1 MRRENLFQQFINR
14 ASQRKPHRDYQENR
28 RDNQQ
33 KYELSLLES
42 VIATL
47 SPERAWRRALFRQGL
62 RDLSNFN
69 YRAANQGR
77 FRDNWMP
84 TNAPPEQIDRGGRDI
99 IRARA
104 RDLERNSS
112 LAKAAVEAIVRNVI
126 GTGIHPQ
133 AATGDEKLDD
143 ILESKFKAWA
153 KAKNCDIT
161 GQMDFS
167 EQQAFLLRRRVYD
180 GEILALKVADK
191 KARIPFK
198 LQALEAD
205 LLDTSILEAPGTKNY
220 ILSGVEVNE
229 YYKPLAYWFKQSSP
243 DGLTIHDPRRIP
255 AEQVIHLFQKTRVGQ
270 VRGIPEIVQ
279 VMDDIKDTGDY
290 KDAELVAARIAACV
304 AMFITRQGAGLPGRT
319 TAEGSNGT
327 KIENIYPG
335 MIETLLPGEDIKMA
349 NPARASAGV
358 KDFIEIQ
365 QREVAAGTGQSYEV
379 VSRDMSKSNY
389 SSARQNHLEDRKTW
403 VPMQK
408 FMITHFCQPIWEE
421 FVTYC
426 VLSGEV
432 QIKDFWND
440 PEKYFNV
447 HWIAPGWTWIDPL
460 KEVAAST
467 KALEAG
473 ITTLEKI
480 CAEKGEDWKENLK
493 QRAKEQE
500 YARSLGLV
508 LGEQPQLP
516 EKIPKKNQS
525 AQQAKLNFEG
535 S

>member
-1 MRRENLFQQFINR
+1 MKRENLFQQFMSR
-14 ASQRKPHRDYQENR
+14 ATQRAPRRENR
-28 RDNQQ
+28 RDSAST
-33 KYELSLLES
+33 YELSFLENI
-42 VIATL
+42 IAVL
-47 SPERAWRRALFRQGL
+47 SPERAWRRALYRQGL
-62 RDLSNFN
+62 RDLSKFN
-69 YRAANQGR
+69 YRAAEQGR
-77 FRDNWMP
+77 FRDHWMP
-84 TNAPPEQIDRGGRDI
+84 SNAPPEFIDRGGRDI

-112 LAKAAVEAIVRNVI
+112 LAKAAVDAIVRNVI

-133 AATGDEKLDD
+133 AATGDEKLND
-143 ILESKFKAWA
+143 ILEEKFKIWC

-161 GQMDFS
+161 GQMDFF
-167 EQQAFLLRRRVYD
+167 EQQAFLLRRRIYD
-180 GEILALKVADK
+180 GEILVLKVADK
-191 KARIPFK
+191 KSRIPLK

-205 LLDTSILEAPGTKNY
+205 LLDTSLTEAPGTKNY

-243 DGLTIHDPRRIP
+243 DGTIIYDSKRIP
-255 AEQVIHLFQKTRVGQ
+255 AEQIIHLFHKTRVGQ

-279 VMDDIKDTGDY
+279 VIDDIKDTDDY
-290 KDAELVAARIAACV
+290 KDAELVAARIAACF
-304 AMFITRQGAGLPGRT
+304 ALFITRQGAPTPGRVT
-319 TAEGSNGT
+319 TDTEG
-327 KIENIYPG
+327 KRIESIYPG
-335 MIETLLPGEDIKMA
+335 MIETLLPGEDIKTA

-426 VLSGEV
+426 VLTGEV
-432 QIKDFWND
+432 QIKDFWSD

-447 HWIAPGWTWIDPL
+447 RWIAPGWTWIDPL
-460 KEVAAST
+460 KEVQANA
-467 KALEAG
+467 KALDYG
-473 ITTLEKI
+473 MTTLERI
-480 CAEKGEDWKENLK
+480 CAEKGEDWRENLK

-500 YARSLGLV
+500 FARSLGLV
-508 LGEQPQLP
+508 LGEQPQQQLP
-516 EKIPKKNQS
+516 EKIPKKS
-525 AQQAKLNFEG
+525 KPEQAKLNFEG